1 MLIRL
6 DGLVQ
11 RKAGQAHQ
19 ILFSIAKTRNA
30 EGLLYALQCLLRRA
44 DIERG
49 NSPNRPD
56 NEIKDGFIKIDSF
69 KPIDIVPTLFARQC
83 GHNR

>member
-11 RKAGQAHQ
+11 RKAGQAQQ
-19 ILFSIAKTRNA
+19 ILFPVVKTRNA

-44 DIERG
+44 DIR
-49 NSPNRPD
+49 
-56 NEIKDGFIKIDSF
+56 
-69 KPIDIVPTLFARQC
+69 RQ
-83 GHNR
+83 